1 MITVV
6 TAAPSVLILVLCAG
20 FSFGQDNSLQPPKQ
34 ATGPKL
40 YPREVTDLPNFTRYD
55 YVRSSRDPFLDKSVK
70 STIMGEF
77 KANVLDKL
85 VLVSWLD
92 DAGKI
97 VIFVQNTETNDLQR
111 ITSEPNKDHFRIVE
125 IHPNADPKL
134 FEAVISNG
142 NEERPLRFRLAVP
155 DRSPQI
161 GTANP
166 QATQTPKPQIGTISP
181 SPAQRRN

>member
-1 MITVV
+1 MTTII
-6 TAAPSVLILVLCAG
+6 TAAPSVLTLLLCVG
-20 FSFGQDNSLQPPKQ
+20 LSYGQDNSSQPPKL

-40 YPREVTDLPNFTRYD
+40 YPREVSDLPNFTRYD
-55 YVRSSRDPFLDKSVK
+55 YARSPRDPFLDKSVK
-70 STIMGEF
+70 TTIVGEY

-92 DAGKI
+92 EAGKI
-97 VIFVQNTETNDLQR
+97 VIFVQNTETNDVQKV
-111 ITSEPNKDHFRIVE
+111 TSEPNKDHFRILE

-142 NEERPLRFRLAVP
+142 SEKGPVRFRLTSP

-161 GTANP
+161 GTTSPPAAP
-166 QATQTPKPQIGTISP
+166 TKKPQIQPMSP
-181 SPAQRRN
+181 PVGQKKN